1 MKTIKRNGQV
11 VEFDATKIED
21 AVKNCILDAEGLK
34 APGATVDAA
43 NNSRIHEIARRI
55 ATLVVDTLKRRD
67 RENVHIE
74 DIQDQVELALMREG
88 HHQYAR
94 A

>member
-34 APGATVDAA
+34 APGTTVDAA

-55 ATLVVDTLKRRD
+55 TTLVVDTLKRRD

-74 DIQDQVELALMREG
+74 DI
-88 HHQYAR
+88 
-94 A
+94 